1 MDRAKMKALAKKQL
15 ALNPSLR
22 AVYEQYLG
30 DSDNEDAQTTT
41 VDSVRPN
48 SSGMQTPAASTALG
62 SEAREK
68 MKAFAL
74 KQIALN
80 PALQSVYA
88 EYLVDLEGPA
98 AARTWKVIVESSRVA
113 SSFEQAWRSPR

>member
-41 VDSVRPN
+41 VDSV
-48 SSGMQTPAASTALG
+48 SGMQTPAASTALG